1 MNQFYFSRED
11 KREKRVKSRG
21 VIFRNGRE
29 VHSGQ
34 MMLIFSCEF

>member
-1 MNQFYFSRED
+1 MRERERSD

-21 VIFRNGRE
+21 VIFTNGHE

-34 MMLIFSCEF
+34 MMPIFSCEF